1 TSTNSTS
8 SEDEGN
14 VLVSVKADPGYKVS
28 VRRVPGESTRRDS
41 IEISIQSRPTLH
53 PQTSTDSLRS
63 AHSEFS
69 ETKERDSVLFD
80 DDAPQFAASPPSNE
94 DEETK
99 EGARKKTY
107 QSLFGGPFSEDPFKS
122 SEESDNNKQEYQL
135 SRRHSDFELN
145 QRNRSPIVSPT
156 RSSFSLRPDLPT
168 ISERREEG
176 SAPSPEEER
185 QRFFENPILKNLK
198 RVSSTVSEN
207 SYFRADQEQQ
217 HQTVPPTS
225 SELAN
230 TSRKLTGRFITTENL
245 LQRLQ
250 SDIPRRARTTISSSR
265 PPEMQVLKRGD
276 RSSAAPPPL
285 RRVGSQVDSPHA
297 SSEHLIFGERF
308 TTPDRKGKVQDK
320 TRDGVLEAWGELAP
334 EPASPTRPPSIRRRQ
349 SLKLMDLE
357 QKVETL
363 GADNSTL
370 VQEKANLEK
379 SLAEAKFIHQQ
390 STVDLT
396 DKITAANQVLQ
407 DRNSQIEELNKKL
420 AWYQEEAERLS
431 KTNESLSKTN
441 SSLQAAYKLKYGNLA
456 TRYERKQEAHVQL
469 SREHSELQAQFSKIQ
484 GGAENAIHAE
494 IEKKDTELALL
505 RAELQKAREEVKSL
519 ERKVMARQSNRY
531 LDIKDFAHFA
541 ASANVLFVDVQKWC
555 DAFSMF
561 SAGKR
566 CVHVHRVT
574 DDAVKERFENVML
587 DDRGVRRM
595 LKDESRRPQ
604 PLVAIMM
611 RLIWEFVFT
620 RYLFGL
626 EVEERQK
633 LLSLERTLAE
643 VGAPGAVHQ
652 WRATTLTLL
661 SQRVSFR
668 SRLTSETENLIAEI
682 MRHLNF
688 LLPVPPNHV
697 AVAVGTLRAL
707 LSRAVTLAIEM
718 RTQRAEYVML
728 RAPRPEYDDHGEV
741 SNTVFFDSS
750 RMRSFGTEN
759 IISDLDLERENASVK
774 LVLFP
779 LIIRRGNEYG
789 EDYHVEEVVSKMV
802 VIVNRPQLRSESRS
816 SMRSSAS
823 MSSVAGW
830 REELGKQQQVS
841 RLTPIT
847 DHSPRTTPEKT
858 RREESPPPM
867 PRIPE
872 QTIRL
877 VERDMDVDEEPATPT
892 KYSNVEKKRRVDD
905 R

>member
-1 TSTNSTS
+1 M
-8 SEDEGN
+8 
-14 VLVSVKADPGYKVS
+14 
-28 VRRVPGESTRRDS
+28 PGESRRRDS
-41 IEISIQSRPTLH
+41 IEISIQSRPNLH
-53 PQTSTDSLRS
+53 LQASTDSLRS

-69 ETKERDSVLFD
+69 ETKEHDSILFD
-80 DDAPQFAASPPSNE
+80 NDTPQFATSPSSNE
-94 DEETK
+94 EEQTK

-107 QSLFGGPFSEDPFKS
+107 QSLFGGPFSDPFTNS
-122 SEESDNNKQEYQL
+122 GESDNSGQEYQL
-135 SRRHSDFELN
+135 SRRHSDFELS

-176 SAPSPEEER
+176 FTPSPEQER
-185 QRFFENPILKNLK
+185 QEFFEHPILKSLK

-217 HQTVPPTS
+217 HQTLPPTS

-230 TSRKLTGRFITTENL
+230 TSRKLAGRFITTENL
-245 LQRLQ
+245 FQRLQ
-250 SDIPRRARTTISSSR
+250 SDVPRRARTTISSSR
-265 PPEMQVLKRGD
+265 PPEMQVLKRGE

-285 RRVGSQVDSPHA
+285 KRVGSQLDSPNT
-297 SSEHLIFGERF
+297 SSEHLIFGERY
-308 TTPDRKGKVQDK
+308 TTPDRNGKAQDK
-320 TRDGVLEAWGELAP
+320 TRDGVLEAWGERPP
-334 EPASPTRPPSIRRRQ
+334 EPSSPTRPPSIRRRQ

-379 SLAEAKFIHQQ
+379 SLAEAKLIHQQ
-390 STVDLT
+390 STVALT

-407 DRNSQIEELNKKL
+407 DKNSQIEELNKKL
-420 AWYQEEAERLS
+420 AWYQEEVERLTN
-431 KTNESLSKTN
+431 TNESLSQTN
-441 SSLQAAYKLKYGNLA
+441 TSLQAAYKQNYGNLSS
-456 TRYERKQEAHVQL
+456 RYEQKQEALLQL

-484 GGAENAIHAE
+484 GGAENAIHAQVE
-494 IEKKDTELALL
+494 QKDAQLALL

-531 LDIKDFAHFA
+531 LDIKDSAHFA
-541 ASANVLFVDVQKWC
+541 TSANVLFMDVQKWC
-555 DAFSMF
+555 DEFSRF
-561 SAGKR
+561 SAGKK

-604 PLVAIMM
+604 PLTAIMM

-643 VGAPGAVHQ
+643 VGMYPLISPHIVSNPNFPTGAPGAVHQ

-661 SQRVSFR
+661 SQRASFR
-668 SRLTSETENLIAEI
+668 SRLTSETENLLSEI

-688 LLPVPPNHV
+688 LLPVPPTHIATV
-697 AVAVGTLRAL
+697 IGTLRAL
-707 LSRAVTLAIEM
+707 LSRTVTLAIEM

-750 RMRSFGTEN
+750 RMRSLGTEN

-877 VERDMDVDEEPATPT
+877 VERDMDVDEEPSTPT
-892 KYSNVEKKRRVDD
+892 RYSNVEKKRRVDE